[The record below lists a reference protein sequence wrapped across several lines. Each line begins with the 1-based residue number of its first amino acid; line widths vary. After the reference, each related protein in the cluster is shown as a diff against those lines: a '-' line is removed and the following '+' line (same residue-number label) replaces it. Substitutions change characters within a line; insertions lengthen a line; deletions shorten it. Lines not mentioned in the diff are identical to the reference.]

1 MLSRLEDG
9 SVSRV
14 ALDAAPTGIVVADGA
29 GTILYANEW
38 TGHIFG
44 CRPSDI
50 TGRSIGSLI
59 PALGQTIR
67 LDGQGDSVGP
77 ATPGP
82 TATSRTL
89 TAKRHDGTDIHVD
102 ASWRIAQH
110 DIRQLLL
117 VSIAGINERLQLA
130 DRQHEVSGDHASFE
144 RLVTSLATRFVRVQP
159 EALDDAI
166 VESLEQVVERFDL
179 DRSTW
184 WHVAKGGKD
193 AVATYTWTRPE
204 FRLIQSRESA
214 EGIVPWVMARV
225 RDGEPFSFND
235 PDDVP
240 SAEDRETF
248 RRFGT
253 KSGAAMPFCIN
264 GEFRAMLGFS
274 AIRRRFEWSPEVME
288 RLRLVGAVFGQ
299 ALIRKETDEELR
311 NALAEVRRLHD
322 QTGSNVHF
330 RHDIKPPSA
339 LRLLVAESPATK
351 RVLEQLESVAATPA
365 TVLLLGETG
374 TGKEVCAQVIHRAS
388 ERHGRSMI
396 TVNCGAIPA
405 TLIESELFGREK
417 GAFTGALARQI
428 GRFEMA
434 HESTIFLDEI
444 AELPLDAQVKLLR
457 VIQERVI
464 ERLGGG
470 QPVKVNVRIIAATN
484 RNLEKAVA
492 DRTFRED
499 LFYRLNV
506 FPITIPPLRERV
518 EDIPALVWSFI
529 EEYSA
534 AFRKP
539 IDSISRESVAA
550 LKRYSWP
557 GNVRELRN
565 VIERAVIISKGPHLV
580 VELPASAGVPAVP
593 KSTRLH
599 DLEVDQIRAVLESV
613 GWRVRGPG
621 GAAELLGLKPNTL
634 DSRMAKLGIRRQPRR
649 PN

>member
-1 MLSRLEDG
+1 MRGLRKDGSEVTVDVSVNHSPTPAGPILIGSIAQASAAEEGDAAERAALED
-9 SVSRV
+9 
-14 ALDAAPTGIVVADGA
+14 ALAFERAIAALSGYFID
-29 GTILYANEW
+29 
-38 TGHIFG
+38 
-44 CRPSDI
+44 
-50 TGRSIGSLI
+50 
-59 PALGQTIR
+59 
-67 LDGQGDSVGP
+67 
-77 ATPGP
+77 
-82 TATSRTL
+82 
-89 TAKRHDGTDIHVD
+89 
-102 ASWRIAQH
+102 
-110 DIRQLLL
+110 
-117 VSIAGINERLQLA
+117 
-130 DRQHEVSGDHASFE
+130 VSGD
-144 RLVTSLATRFVRVQP
+144 RI
-159 EALDDAI
+159 DDAI
-166 VESLEQVVERFDL
+166 RQGLGQACELVQL
-179 DRSTW
+179 DR
-184 WHVAKGGKD
+184 A
-193 AVATYTWTRPE
+193 AVVRLGPE
-204 FRLIQSRESA
+204 GVLRSRIAWS
-214 EGIVPWVMARV
+214 VPQVEPIDTAVVV
-225 RDGEPFSFND
+225 RDRFPWTFDQLLSGEVVSFSSVEEV
-235 PDDVP
+235 PDEV
-240 SAEDRETF
+240 DR
-248 RRFGT
+248 G
-253 KSGAAMPFCIN
+253 SYAAAGVQSSLAMPLLLDGRVTAFI
-264 GEFRAMLGFS
+264 GFGAIQAPRA
-274 AIRRRFEWSPEVME
+274 WSPELVE
-288 RLRLVGAVFGQ
+288 RLNVIAGVFAQVVARQQRDEALQAAMEESQRLKNQLHVENVFLRTEARDRLAPAEIVG
-299 ALIRKETDEELR
+299 R
-311 NALAEVRRLHD
+311 
-322 QTGSNVHF
+322 S
-330 RHDIKPPSA
+330 PA
-339 LRLLVAESPATK
+339 LRQVLAQAEQVASTD
-351 RVLEQLESVAATPA
+351 S